1 MIPMDILEALAGE
14 GVDNGELKE
23 LKVKLPL
30 RHHIKLHSLKLV
42 RKEPISETVLKAL
55 NEYFARMESKENAP
69 DVAPSGPSEVA

>member
-1 MIPMDILEALAGE
+1 MDILEALAGE